1 MRAKARGKHVSEQD
15 PYRAAR
21 LVLALRQRGVTNIR
35 VLNVV
40 ETTPREPFV
49 PEGYADMSYDDL
61 TLPIECGQE
70 LSKPTEVGRMLQA
83 LDVRE
88 GDTVLEIGTGTG
100 YTAAILSKLA
110 RRVYTIDRFRALT
123 VSARDMIEKADLR
136 NVEVRR
142 ADGLLG
148 WPEAAPFDRI
158 LLSGAVTVVPQILL
172 DQLAPGGVL
181 VSPVEHEAGQQIT
194 RYSFNE
200 NNEIISRPFGASKV
214 LPLIPGLA
222 KEL

>member
-1 MRAKARGKHVSEQD
+1 MSEHD

-21 LVLALRQRGVTNIR
+21 LVLALRQCGVTNNR

-40 ETTPREPFV
+40 ETTPREPFT
-49 PEGYADMSYDDL
+49 PEGFADMAYDDV

-70 LSKPTEVGRMLQA
+70 LSRPTEVGRMLQA
-83 LDVRE
+83 LDVDNRH
-88 GDTVLEIGTGTG
+88 TVLEIGAGAG
-100 YTAAILSKLA
+100 YAAALLSRLA

-123 VSARDMIEKADLR
+123 VTTRTLIETMDLR

-142 ADGLLG
+142 ADGLKG

-158 LLSGAVTVVPQILL
+158 LVSGAVAAPPDALFE
-172 DQLAPGGVL
+172 QLAPGGVL
-181 VSPVEHEAGQQIT
+181 VAPVDAGGAQQIT

-200 NNEIISRPFGASKV
+200 NNEIISRLLGASKV